1 MITRKE
7 QQLNKIYSIKFND
20 EYIIIV
26 NSQQIILKFHYV
38 WINISKFPCFEL
50 SQIVIGS
57 SYFSYIYY
65 GVIHPWLEI
74 LQI

>member
-7 QQLNKIYSIKFND
+7 QQLSKIYSIKFSD

-38 WINISKFPCFEL
+38 
-50 SQIVIGS
+50 
-57 SYFSYIYY
+57 
-65 GVIHPWLEI
+65 
-74 LQI
+74 